1 MSVPPRYGPHGRKL
15 LELHFRKA
23 ENMDQGKR
31 SSAGEQVGV
40 TQIITVD
47 CHPDAVADVEAATCQ
62 WIASASNVE
71 GHCGAGVFCTRP
83 GDKMRVHVVRQ
94 FETMQSLEASGAAD
108 ASRAL
113 RASVESSTQGDVDE
127 RIVPGMQNWLDLAT
141 LSREVMPTRFK
152 MTVLMFL
159 GMFPISIGIHHLWKH
174 FPQMME
180 LPALVNAGLMTAA
193 VTIVTMN
200 LAMPLLMYLFS
211 GWFDPGADAADC

>member
-1 MSVPPRYGPHGRKL
+1 MEH
-15 LELHFRKA
+15 A
-23 ENMDQGKR
+23 KR
-31 SSAGEQVGV
+31 SSIDAKDGV

-47 CHPDAVADVEAATCQ
+47 CHPDSVAEVEAVTCQ

-94 FETMQSLEASGAAD
+94 FETMESLQASGAAD

-113 RASVESSTQGDVDE
+113 RASVESSTQGELDE
-127 RIVPGMQNWLDLAT
+127 RIVPGMQNWLDLGKP
-141 LSREVMPTRFK
+141 SREVMPTRLK

-159 GMFPISIGIHHLWKH
+159 GMFPVSIGMHHLWKH

-193 VTIVTMN
+193 VTVVTMN
-200 LAMPLLMYLFS
+200 LAMPLLMYLFA
-211 GWFDPGADAADC
+211 GWFDSGIDAADC